1 MTVTIHQKP
10 LNAFLGRVRTLD
22 GRLADG
28 LAKLLPDWW
37 DDSLNQS
44 PSISQQVI
52 LGLAKFA
59 NLDLNTVINPSV
71 PLEFNDSVRRYKH
84 AANKPVQELQA
95 ATAVVDG
102 MAKIAASVAKNDYQ
116 GLPTA
121 GEIRGSILSS
131 GKPWVDYLALLEFSW
146 SMGIPVLYM
155 PEIPAKKKMDA
166 VAIKVSDRPV
176 IALTKRHKHASA
188 LLFSLAH
195 ELGHIACG
203 HLDRNSLLID
213 EKINE
218 DDVDNP
224 LEREANSFAIELLN
238 GRPDASF
245 YSQYRVTADVLADG
259 AMRIARQ
266 NQVDPGHIALNYAKT
281 MTSRTGK
288 NFYAVCAS
296 ALNLL
301 YPGPELAWP
310 DQAKRT
316 FLAFVDEEKVSEDK
330 FEMLCRMNN
339 IEV

>member
-1 MTVTIHQKP
+1 MTVAIHQKP
-10 LNAFLGRVRTLD
+10 LNAFLSRVRTLD

-59 NLDLNTVINPSV
+59 NLDLNTVINPTA
-71 PLEFNDSVRRYKH
+71 PLKFNESVRRYKH
-84 AANKPVQELQA
+84 AANKPVEELQA

-102 MAKIAASVAKNDYQ
+102 MAKIAAAVAKNDYQ
-116 GLPTA
+116 ELPTA
-121 GEIRGSILSS
+121 GEIRHFILSS
-131 GKPWVDYLALLEFSW
+131 GKPWVDYQALLEFSW

-155 PEIPAKKKMDA
+155 PEIPARKKMDA

-224 LEREANSFAIELLN
+224 QEREANSFAIELLN
-238 GRPDASF
+238 GRPDAAF
-245 YSQYRVTADVLADG
+245 YSHYRVSADVLADG

-266 NQVDPGHIALNYAKT
+266 NQVDPGHVALNYAKT
-281 MTSRTGK
+281 MGRNGG
-288 NFYAVCAS
+288 NYYPVCFS

-301 YPGPELAWP
+301 YPDLTWPE
-310 DQAKRT
+310 QANRT
-316 FLAFVDEEKVSEDK
+316 FLKFVDEEKVSEDK

>member
-1 MTVTIHQKP
+1 MTIAIHQKP
-10 LNAFLGRVRTLD
+10 LNAFLSRVRALD
-22 GRLADG
+22 GRLAEG

-59 NLDLNTVINPSV
+59 NLDLNTVINPTA
-71 PLEFNDSVRRYKH
+71 PLKFNESVRRYKH
-84 AANKPVQELQA
+84 AANKPVEELQA

-102 MAKIAASVAKNDYQ
+102 MAKIAAAVAKNDYQ
-116 GLPTA
+116 GLPPA
-121 GEIRGSILSS
+121 SEIRQNILSG
-131 GKPWVDYLALLEFSW
+131 GKPWVDYQALLEFAW
-146 SMGIPVLYM
+146 SRGVPVLYM
-155 PEIPAKKKMDA
+155 PEIPVRKKMDA

-176 IALTKRHKHASA
+176 IALTKRQKHASA

-203 HLDRNSLLID
+203 HLERNSLLID

-218 DDVDNP
+218 DDIENP
-224 LEREANSFAIELLN
+224 QEREANNFAIELLN
-238 GRPDASF
+238 GRPDAAF
-245 YSQYRVTADVLADG
+245 YSRYRVSGEVLADG

-266 NQVDPGHIALNYAKT
+266 NQVDPGHVALNYART
-281 MTSRTGK
+281 MGRSGG
-288 NFYAVCAS
+288 NYYPVCFK
-296 ALNLL
+296 ALNIL
-301 YPGPELAWP
+301 YPEVTWIE
-310 DQAKRT
+310 QANRT
-316 FLAFVDEEKVSEDK
+316 FLEFVDEEKVTEDK

>member
-10 LNAFLGRVRTLD
+10 LNAFLNRVSTLD
-22 GRLADG
+22 GRLAEG

-59 NLDLNTVINPSV
+59 NLDLNAVLNPAT
-71 PLEFNDSVRRYKH
+71 PLRFNDSVRRYKH
-84 AANKPVQELQA
+84 AANKSVAELQA

-102 MAKIAASVAKNDYQ
+102 MAKIAATVVKNEYNE
-116 GLPTA
+116 LPA
-121 GEIRGSILSS
+121 ASDIRQLILSS
-131 GKPWVDYLALLEFSW
+131 GKSWVDYQALLEYSW

-155 PEIPAKKKMDA
+155 PEIPARKKMDA
-166 VAIKVSDRPV
+166 VAIKVSERPV
-176 IALTKRHKHASA
+176 IALTKKQKHASA

-203 HLDRNSLLID
+203 HLERNSLLID

-224 LEREANSFAIELLN
+224 QEVEANAFAIELLN
-238 GRPDASF
+238 GRPDAAF
-245 YSQYRVTADVLADG
+245 YSRFRVTADVLADG
-259 AMRIARQ
+259 ALRIARQ
-266 NQVDPGHIALNYAKT
+266 NQVDPGHVALNYAKT
-281 MTSRTGK
+281 MGRNGG
-288 NFYAVCAS
+288 NYYPVCFS
-296 ALNLL
+296 ALNII
-301 YPGPELAWP
+301 YPHLTWAE
-310 DQAKRT
+310 QANRT
-316 FLAFVDEEKVSEDK
+316 FLEYVDEDKVSEDK
-330 FEMLCRMNN
+330 FQMLCKMNN

>member
-10 LNAFLGRVRTLD
+10 LNAFLSRVRALD

-59 NLDLNTVINPSV
+59 NLDLNTVINPTAQ
-71 PLEFNDSVRRYKH
+71 LRFNESVRRYKH

-102 MAKIAASVAKNDYQ
+102 MAKIAAAVVKNDYQ
-116 GLPTA
+116 ELPTA
-121 GEIRGSILSS
+121 REIRHSILSS
-131 GKPWVDYLALLEFSW
+131 GKPWVDYLSLLEFSW

-155 PEIPAKKKMDA
+155 PEIPAQKKMDA

-203 HLDRNSLLID
+203 HLDHNALLID

-218 DDVDNP
+218 DDVENP
-224 LEREANSFAIELLN
+224 LEREANNYAIELLN
-238 GRPDASF
+238 GRPDAGF
-245 YSQYRVTADVLADG
+245 YSNYRVSADVLADG

-266 NQVDPGHIALNYAKT
+266 NQVDPGHVALNYAKT
-281 MTSRTGK
+281 MGRNGG
-288 NFYAVCAS
+288 NYYPVCFS
-296 ALNLL
+296 ALNIL
-301 YPGPELAWP
+301 YPQLTWPE
-310 DQAKRT
+310 QANRT
-316 FLAFVDEEKVSEDK
+316 FLKFVDEEKVSEDK

>member
-10 LNAFLGRVRTLD
+10 LNAFLSRVRTLD

-52 LGLAKFA
+52 LRLAKFA
-59 NLDLNTVINPSV
+59 NLDLNTVINPIA
-71 PLEFNDSVRRYKH
+71 PLKFNDSVRRYKH
-84 AANKPVQELQA
+84 AANKSVEELQA

-102 MAKIAASVAKNDYQ
+102 MAKIAAAIAKNDYQ
-116 GLPTA
+116 EIPAA
-121 GEIRGSILSS
+121 GEIRHLILSS
-131 GKPWVDYLALLEFSW
+131 GKPWVDYLSLLEFSW

-166 VAIKVSDRPV
+166 VAIKVSERPV
-176 IALTKRHKHASA
+176 IALTKKHKHASA

-218 DDVDNP
+218 DDVDNL
-224 LEREANSFAIELLN
+224 LEREANNFAIELLN
-238 GRPDASF
+238 GRPDAGF
-245 YSQYRVTADVLADG
+245 YSDYRVSADVLADK
-259 AMRIARQ
+259 AMSIGRQ
-266 NQVDPGHIALNYAKT
+266 NQVDPGHVALNYAKT
-281 MTSRTGK
+281 MSSKGG
-288 NFYAVCAS
+288 NYYPVCFS

-301 YPGPELAWP
+301 YPELTWPE
-310 DQAKRT
+310 QAKRT
-316 FLAFVDEEKVSEDK
+316 FLAFIDEEKVSEDK